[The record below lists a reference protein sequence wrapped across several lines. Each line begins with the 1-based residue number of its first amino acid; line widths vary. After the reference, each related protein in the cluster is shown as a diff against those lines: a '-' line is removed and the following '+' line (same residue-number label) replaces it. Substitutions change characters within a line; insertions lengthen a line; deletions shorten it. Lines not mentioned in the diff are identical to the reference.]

1 MVWRKTGF
9 SSDEQDALD
18 LVPVTTCDP
27 KESPPLTSFISPL
40 WQSLVRVNFPLPQS
54 GGGSQNS
61 GVLPLQRC
69 QMPDSHNVSSRR
81 ALQRV
86 DDGSSPRPA
95 VTSDG

>member
-27 KESPPLTSFISPL
+27 KKIPTAGKLHQPTLAK
-40 WQSLVRVNFPLPQS
+40 LVRVNFPLPQS

-61 GVLPLQRC
+61 GVLPLQRR
-69 QMPDSHNVSSRR
+69 QMPDSHNVSSDAPCSGSTTAPHR
-81 ALQRV
+81 APL
-86 DDGSSPRPA
+86 
-95 VTSDG
+95 

>member
-69 QMPDSHNVSSRR
+69 QMPDSHNVSSRC
-81 ALQRV
+81 ALQRI